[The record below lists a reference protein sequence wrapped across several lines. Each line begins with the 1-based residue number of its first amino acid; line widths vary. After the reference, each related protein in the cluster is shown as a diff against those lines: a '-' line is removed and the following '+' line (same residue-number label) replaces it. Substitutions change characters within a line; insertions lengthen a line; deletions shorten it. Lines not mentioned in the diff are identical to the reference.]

1 MTQRQVDVG
10 LVELCCQ
17 NCTESNELI
26 IVGKMS
32 MPLPLL
38 LFYTTI
44 QNHNVAFTI
53 IYGCDSMKL

>member
-1 MTQRQVDVG
+1 MG